1 MYATLPDGAAMSR
14 PLYEAKAE
22 FFRTLGHPARIRI
35 LELLCDRDHAVHEL
49 LGEIE
54 IEPSNLSHQLAV
66 LRLAGLVAPTRRE
79 GQVIYTVA
87 VPQVRDLLL
96 AARLILRG
104 VIEGQAE
111 LGRELAPRPGSEA

>member
-1 MYATLPDGAAMSR
+1 M
-14 PLYEAKAE
+14 
-22 FFRTLGHPARIRI
+22 
-35 LELLCDRDHAVHEL
+35 
-49 LGEIE
+49 
-54 IEPSNLSHQLAV
+54 
-66 LRLAGLVAPTRRE
+66 
-79 GQVIYTVA
+79 IYTVA